1 MISLPPIGLGSTQIY
16 PWILWLLWTNRNQFV
31 FENRVFSEELT
42 VLKAIRDAKAW
53 QAAQTFVSKPA
64 IPQFVVVSPLAPAT
78 NSFTWSTFSDAAW
91 DQETG
96 NCGLDWQLRDSGNS
110 IAESSSSYRRFVP
123 SALVA
128 DALAVKTAVASA
140 VSHHVSNLI
149 VNSDSKN
156 LVLLLKSKGQNTNLR
171 GVLHDIYVL
180 SRPLISISYHFV
192 PRLANAQADTLAKTA
207 LSVFA
212 SSASIVD

>member
-1 MISLPPIGLGSTQIY
+1 MAASQAFLEKEN
-16 PWILWLLWTNRNQFV
+16 WNQFV
-31 FENRVFSEELT
+31 FENNQNRLFSEELT

-53 QAAQTFVSKPA
+53 QTAQTFVSKPS
-64 IPQFVVVSPLAPAT
+64 IPQYVVGSPFAPAT

-96 NCGLDWQLRDSGNS
+96 NCGLGWQLRDSENS
-110 IAESSSSYRRFVP
+110 IAESSSSHRRFVP

-128 DALAVKTAVASA
+128 EVLAVKATVASA

-156 LVLLLKSKGQNTNLR
+156 LVLLLKTQGQDMNLR

-180 SRPLISISYHFV
+180 SRSLTSISYHFV
-192 PRLANAQADTLAKTA
+192 PRLANVQQILLLK
-207 LSVFA
+207 LLCLCSLLLQVL
-212 SSASIVD
+212 